1 MKIEEF
7 PYKGEEDPDLI
18 NAGEYVSL
26 TIVVVVVDFDVD
38 VVDV

>member
-7 PYKGEEDPDLI
+7 PYKGEDDPDLI

-26 TIVVVVVDFDVD
+26 TIVVVVDFDVD